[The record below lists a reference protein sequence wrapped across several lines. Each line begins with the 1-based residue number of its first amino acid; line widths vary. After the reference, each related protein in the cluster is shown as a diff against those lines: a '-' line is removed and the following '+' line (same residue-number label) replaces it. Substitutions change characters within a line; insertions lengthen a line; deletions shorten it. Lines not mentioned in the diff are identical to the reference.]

1 MATSFVGFDAITA
14 STDDPVGMLAA
25 CHTRVRKQ
33 CATIKALIPHLRAKG
48 ADDEAAAAAHR
59 VMRYFDEAAQHHHA
73 DEEEDLFPSL
83 IQAASLPENLN
94 ITPDVAELCDRLRT
108 EHASMGKLWQELRAY
123 LIRVRAHQL
132 PSLDPMGPLVEQF
145 TEAYEAHTAFEDAKL
160 LPLARKLLKTSA
172 LASLGQQ
179 MKARRQSG

>member
-1 MATSFVGFDAITA
+1 MATSVVGFDAITA

-33 CATIKALIPHLRAKG
+33 CATLGALMPHLRIKG
-48 ADDEAAAAAHR
+48 ADDQAAAATHR
-59 VMRYFDEAAQHHHA
+59 VIRYFDEAAQHHHA
-73 DEEEDLFPSL
+73 DEEEDLFPRL

-94 ITPDVAELCDRLRT
+94 IKPEVAELCDRLQT
-108 EHASMGKLWQELRAY
+108 EHASMGKLWQELRAH

-132 PSLDPMGPLVEQF
+132 PKLDPMQPLVDQF
-145 TEAYEAHTAFEDAKL
+145 TEAYEAHTAFEDTNL

-172 LASLGQQ
+172 LESLGQQ
-179 MKARRQSG
+179 MKVRRKSG